1 MVRCEY
7 DEKDGR
13 NRRRG
18 IHPAPPLGGRF
29 YRYMTDR
36 KKVVVTGGA
45 GFIGSNLA
53 AKLIE
58 KGFDVHIV
66 DRDPTFRRTTLPS
79 AATLHEIDIR
89 HTDEMQQICQ
99 GADVVYH
106 LAAVPRVSYSVEHPV
121 ETTDE
126 NITGPV
132 SVLTA
137 AARAKVRRV
146 VYSSSGSAYGEQK
159 KLPFVETMIASPV
172 NPYGLQ
178 KYVGELFAKMWP
190 DVYGIETVSLRY
202 FNVYGPGLDPNGPYA
217 LAIGKFLM
225 ARKNN
230 QPITIYGDGTIT
242 RDFTHVRDI
251 VRANMLA
258 AESPKVG
265 KGEVIN
271 IGAGRN
277 LSVNDLAAMIGGPS
291 VHVEARLEPHDT
303 RADIALAKEL
313 LGWEPE
319 VTLEDGIMALKK
331 EMGIT

>member
-1 MVRCEY
+1 M
-7 DEKDGR
+7 EKK
-13 NRRRG
+13 
-18 IHPAPPLGGRF
+18 A
-29 YRYMTDR
+29 
-36 KKVVVTGGA
+36 VVTGGA
-45 GFIGSNLA
+45 GFIGSP
-53 AKLIE
+53 
-58 KGFDVHIV
+58 IV
-66 DRDPTFRRTTLPS
+66 DALLERGDEVHVIDNYEGGK
-79 AATLHEIDIR
+79 HEERINPRASYHEVDLR
-89 HTDEMQQICQ
+89 MTDKIQPIVM
-99 GADVVYH
+99 GADFVFH
-106 LAAVPRVSYSVEHPV
+106 TAAAPRVPYSVEHPV

-126 NITGPV
+126 NITGTV

-242 RDFTHVRDI
+242 RDFTHVRD
-251 VRANMLA
+251 VVAANMLA
-258 AESPKVG
+258 AESPKAG

-277 LSVNDLAAMIGGPS
+277 VSIQKLAEMFGGPIEYGPPRI
-291 VHVEARLEPHDT
+291 EAHD
-303 RADIALAKEL
+303 ALSDNRRAKEL
-313 LGWEPE
+313 LDWEPR
-319 VTLEDGIMALKK
+319 VVLEDGIAELKK
-331 EMGIT
+331 LSGLQ